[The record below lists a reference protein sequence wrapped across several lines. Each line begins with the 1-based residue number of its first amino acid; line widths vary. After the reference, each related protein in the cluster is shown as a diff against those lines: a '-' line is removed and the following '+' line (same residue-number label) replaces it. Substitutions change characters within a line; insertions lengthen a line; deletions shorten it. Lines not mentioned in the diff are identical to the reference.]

1 MIGEMT
7 TVAHL
12 IAPISFGGGES
23 LLSNLLRERRPGVRE
38 IVISVY
44 RSDAFSQNLD
54 AAGITHYELLDR
66 TLGHGI
72 SKIAMAWNTP
82 LLLMRLPQLLLLLRR
97 ERVNVLHAHGY
108 PASILGA
115 LVSRLASM
123 PSVYTHHFYRA
134 KPSNVER
141 FVLGICYRAF
151 AVCTG
156 VSKVVTESMQRAFPN
171 VAERFLTI
179 HNCVGLNF
187 FKAEAESEF
196 QQLRTAGR
204 ALFVQIARFSSFKN
218 QMLVVESLGRLTP
231 AERSCVRVVF
241 AGEGVERAV
250 VMARARELGLAK
262 ETLFL
267 GFVPYERLPGLLAC
281 ADFGLFPSEN
291 EGFGIGAAECLAAGL
306 PVLSL
311 DTELMKEVVGD
322 AGLQLSRE
330 YFYKGFGMMLS
341 HGASLR
347 GRAEERAKRY
357 LPEQIKN
364 QYVEVYRHLGGLC
377 ITSPLR

>member
-1 MIGEMT
+1 MRQAKIIGEMT

-23 LLSNLLRERRPGVRE
+23 LLSNLLREQRPGVRE

-44 RSDAFSQNLD
+44 RSNAFNHQLD
-54 AAGITHYELLDR
+54 AAGITHYELRDQ

-82 LLLMRLPQLLLLLRR
+82 LLLMQLPKLLLLLRR
-97 ERVNVLHAHGY
+97 ERVDVLHAHGY

-115 LVSRLASM
+115 FVIRVASM

-134 KPSNVER
+134 EPSNVER
-141 FVLGICYRAF
+141 FVLGTCYRAF

-156 VSKVVTESMQRAFPN
+156 VSGVVTESMRRAFPK
-171 VAERFLTI
+171 VTQRLITI
-179 HNCVGLNF
+179 HNCVGLDFVN
-187 FKAEAESEF
+187 AQADPEF
-196 QQLRTAGR
+196 QKLRAPGR

-231 AERSCVRVVF
+231 VERLRVRVVF
-241 AGEGVERAV
+241 VGEGIERPV
-250 VMARARELGLAK
+250 VMARARELGLAE

-281 ADFGLFPSEN
+281 ADFGLFPTEN

-322 AGLQLSRE
+322 AGLQLPRE
-330 YFYKGFGMMLS
+330 SFHKGFEMMLTQ
-341 HGASLR
+341 GASMR
-347 GRAEERAKRY
+347 GSAVERAKRY
-357 LPEQIKN
+357 LPAQIKN
-364 QYVEVYRHLGGLC
+364 QYVEVYRRLE
-377 ITSPLR
+377 SAE